1 MATIKNPVL
10 STLYQCDQQLFI
22 SYFCKNKAKP
32 EMQCNGKCFWSENG
46 GSESNEAAL
55 TLLKLLQAETVW
67 CPLQSICVH
76 AISLFVSE
84 PLAHQSYYSDNYRFS
99 FIQQCFHPPVC

>member
-1 MATIKNPVL
+1 
-10 STLYQCDQQLFI
+10 
-22 SYFCKNKAKP
+22 
-32 EMQCNGKCFWSENG
+32 MQCNGKCFWSENG

-67 CPLQSICVH
+67 CPLQSICVL

-84 PLAHQSYYSDNYRFS
+84 PLAHQSHYSDSYSFS